1 MQFKNSKI
9 KRLHNQAIPDNLSPE
24 KQSSMLEI
32 YGNIESYEQYST
44 YQSEIESIPCNQ
56 RIFSQ
61 QQLSL
66 NNFSAFSETN
76 IDYNNQN
83 NLLSFPEGLD
93 YQQLIFSSKNS
104 SFESLD
110 EEKSRDQQKK
120 DQKPL
125 AQQEETNLL
134 VKKSYQAMLIQ
145 NGNPQKILRLNK
157 KFYLF
162 LDQMIDLEYF
172 ENLKSPGNYLENS
185 ECVQLTKGFRLI
197 NQITHRV
204 DNKFIEVDMEY
215 VTRQPHS
222 IEYIIQF
229 LQSLGNKDLIKYVN
243 CLLEFQKNIDNCQQL
258 IKQQALNMN
267 FLEHRLER
275 KKAADDQF
283 KQLTSQLDPQKL
295 YFYQRYSVN
304 YETCQYESTV
314 AGYSPALYEVI
325 DNGSYSFLEYLS
337 KYGYFDPMSSLFR
350 LGDCFYRTC
359 YFANNLPQE
368 FDEELNKL
376 ANLELVTVDNF
387 KFPVTMKLDHHYLEQ
402 QYDIQNNLQMNF
414 CDLLAIYEFN
424 FKDLQVYQNL
434 QEARKSNINNQNKLE
449 TILGDNV
456 DWEQFDYI
464 QTQFFKKYYQDQI
477 SNLVKKGNKWYKRC
491 GFVEIPTKKQKK
503 EF

>member
-1 MQFKNSKI
+1 M
-9 KRLHNQAIPDNLSPE
+9 A
-24 KQSSMLEI
+24 EI
-32 YGNIESYEQYST
+32 YGNTESYEQYST
-44 YQSEIESIPCNQ
+44 YQSEIESIPYYQ
-56 RIFSQ
+56 RIISQ
-61 QQLSL
+61 QQFSQ
-66 NNFSAFSETN
+66 NNFSEPFSETN

-93 YQQLIFSSKNS
+93 YQQLIFNSNS
-104 SFESLD
+104 SSLEGLD
-110 EEKSRDQQKK
+110 EENSREQNRK
-120 DQKPL
+120 DQKAL
-125 AQQEETNLL
+125 VQKEENNLL
-134 VKKSYQAMLIQ
+134 LKKNYQTMLIQ
-145 NGNPQKILRLNK
+145 GNMPEKVLRLNK

-162 LDQMIDLEYF
+162 LDQMIDMEYF
-172 ENLKSPGNYLENS
+172 ENLKSPANYLENS
-185 ECVQLTKGFRLI
+185 QCVQLTKGFRMI
-197 NQITHRV
+197 NQITHRI

-215 VTRQPHS
+215 LARQPQS
-222 IEYIIQF
+222 IEYIIQM

-243 CLLEFQKNIDNCQQL
+243 CLIEFQKNIDTCQLL

-267 FLEHRLER
+267 FLEYRLER
-275 KKAADDQF
+275 KKAADEQF
-283 KQLTSQLDPQKL
+283 QQITSQLDPQKL

-304 YETCQYESTV
+304 YETCQYESTK

-359 YFANNLPQE
+359 YFLNNLPKE
-368 FDEELNKL
+368 FDDELNKL
-376 ANLELVTVDNF
+376 ASLELLTVDNF
-387 KFPVTMKLDHHYLEQ
+387 KFPVSMKLDHHYLEQ
-402 QYDIQNNLQMNF
+402 EFDKQNNLQMNF

-424 FKDLQVYQNL
+424 FKDQQAYQNL

-449 TILGDNV
+449 TIFGDEV

-464 QTQFFKKYYQDQI
+464 QTQFFQKYYQDQI